1 MFFKVGE
8 VAAFRARTA
17 GRSLHELKTYE
28 MLLLRAGVMLDD
40 PAAVS
45 S

>member
-28 MLLLRAGVMLDD
+28 MLLRAGVMLDD